1 MSCSLV
7 DEAIVLR
14 CMGSLCFAAGLQGK
28 VCVTKHTSIFL
39 MEKGYRTGIVRVFM
53 YRHNGLPVWVLSI
66 NLLQYFSF
74 VHKILVYD
82 LLPSKYVAHL

>member
-39 MEKGYRTGIVRVFM
+39 MEKGYRDRKSFHVSTQRSS
-53 YRHNGLPVWVLSI
+53 GLGS
-66 NLLQYFSF
+66 Q
-74 VHKILVYD
+74 HK
-82 LLPSKYVAHL
+82 SVAIFQFCSEDSCL